1 MYKPTC
7 AFEGFLVD
15 CNKLSLAV
23 LYFSK
28 GLRECCVLFTVK
40 VEKQIVID
48 GLHTTLEMQ
57 QSLDEVASCVVASI
71 TISRTLAVA
80 FMASF

>member
-1 MYKPTC
+1 
-7 AFEGFLVD
+7 
-15 CNKLSLAV
+15 
-23 LYFSK
+23 
-28 GLRECCVLFTVK
+28 VLFTVK

-80 FMASF
+80 FMAYF